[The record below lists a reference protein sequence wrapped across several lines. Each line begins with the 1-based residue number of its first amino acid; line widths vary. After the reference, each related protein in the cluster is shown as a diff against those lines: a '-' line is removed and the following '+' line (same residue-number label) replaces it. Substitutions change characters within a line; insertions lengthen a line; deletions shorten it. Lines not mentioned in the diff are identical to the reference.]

1 MAFFK
6 KMKDVFTN
14 DNKDTKESKSVVDI
28 SIETSLLA
36 LKKYYDI
43 KIKSIDKLAKVDPEW
58 NFFDESVQKDKIEKI
73 KLKIDDKIKERI
85 LNNDKINK
93 LNKEIE
99 NIEKS
104 YEKNKLQLKGLS
116 NSDNEKEKNAL
127 IDKGVEIYKKKQEC
141 YEKRKALIK
150 EVDNI
155 TKEVKELN
163 FTYII
168 ELSYIEGTYKE
179 CERIKKE
186 YNIVNSFTEKAL
198 LAIKEYEE
206 LNYDMAIK
214 YAKEYF
220 DFFVNKG
227 LIIHNPIVYGL
238 YAKSL
243 VDDGQYEESK
253 KYIDYVLKYYPDSIE
268 LHKLIKK
275 VHENLNEIEEA
286 NSEEKIINI
295 LKN

>member
-116 NSDNEKEKNAL
+116 NSDNEKEKNFCTASGGGASAFRL
-127 IDKGVEIYKKKQEC
+127 RRP
-141 YEKRKALIK
+141 KR
-150 EVDNI
+150 
-155 TKEVKELN
+155 
-163 FTYII
+163 
-168 ELSYIEGTYKE
+168 SG
-179 CERIKKE
+179 ERR
-186 YNIVNSFTEKAL
+186 
-198 LAIKEYEE
+198 
-206 LNYDMAIK
+206 
-214 YAKEYF
+214 
-220 DFFVNKG
+220 
-227 LIIHNPIVYGL
+227 
-238 YAKSL
+238 
-243 VDDGQYEESK
+243 
-253 KYIDYVLKYYPDSIE
+253 
-268 LHKLIKK
+268 
-275 VHENLNEIEEA
+275 
-286 NSEEKIINI
+286 
-295 LKN
+295 